1 MQDLSLHLLDIIE
14 NSARA
19 EAKLIEIRIDVD
31 EVSDRMK
38 IFVRDNGTG
47 MDSKTLAMAQD
58 PFYTS
63 KMERVKKVGLG
74 IPLFKQNVEQWNGSF
89 LMKSELGKGTE
100 LFAEFQASNIDRIP
114 LGNIRD
120 TLLGSIIGHPEID
133 FQVCLK
139 HEISGANLHYE
150 FDTIPLREEL
160 GDIPITYPDVI
171 SYIEND
177 INEGIQNT
185 KMEEI

>member
-1 MQDLSLHLLDIIE
+1 VQDLSLHLLDIIE

-19 EAKLIEIRIDVD
+19 EAKLIIIVIEVDDLNDRIRILVKDDGV
-31 EVSDRMK
+31 
-38 IFVRDNGTG
+38 G
-47 MDSKTLAMAQD
+47 MDQKTLTMAQD

-63 KMERVKKVGLG
+63 KLEREKKVGLG

-89 LMKSELGKGTE
+89 MMKSQLGHGTE
-100 LFAEFQASNIDRIP
+100 LMADFQASNIDRIP
-114 LGNIRD
+114 LGNIKD

-133 FQVCLK
+133 FCITLR
-139 HEISGANLHYE
+139 HLTRESAYDYE
-150 FDTIPLREEL
+150 FKTSTIREEL

-177 INEGIQNT
+177 INEGILNT

>member
-1 MQDLSLHLLDIIE
+1 VQDLSLHLLDIIE

-19 EAKLIEIRIDVD
+19 DSKLITIIIEVD
-31 EVSDRMK
+31 DEKDRMRIMVK
-38 IFVRDNGTG
+38 DDGTG
-47 MDSKTLAMAQD
+47 MDATTLAMAQD

-63 KMERVKKVGLG
+63 KLEREKKVGLG

-89 LMKSELGKGTE
+89 MMRSQLGHGTE
-100 LFAEFQASNIDRIP
+100 LMADFQLDNIDRIP
-114 LGNIRD
+114 LGNIKD
-120 TLLGSIIGHPEID
+120 TFLGCIIGHPEID
-133 FQVCLK
+133 FCITL
-139 HEISGANLHYE
+139 LHKMNENELE
-150 FDTIPLREEL
+150 FKFMTSIIREEL

-171 SYIEND
+171 SYIDNE